1 MKHISE
7 FDIKGNK
14 ERGKDTYLVSSKFIA
29 MFMME
34 IKIPSGKGKEFVE
47 EYFKKHYEG
56 KFTPVKYGAVNAA
69 YGKIDKNG
77 DEYKAFHKKV
87 EDLVNRENN
96 REEANNK
103 LVTENKQ
110 ETKMVPVFSQQSQML
125 FNSITKN

>member
-1 MKHISE
+1 MCIIA
-7 FDIKGNK
+7 IKDKRINLPSTKTLETMFRNNPDGAGFMYAK
-14 ERGKDTYLVSSKFIA
+14 DGKVIIRKG
-29 MFMME
+29 FMN
-34 IKIPSGKGKEFVE
+34 
-47 EYFKKHYEG
+47 FKTFK
-56 KFTPVKYGAVNAA
+56 TDLD
-69 YGKIDKNG
+69 KIDKNG